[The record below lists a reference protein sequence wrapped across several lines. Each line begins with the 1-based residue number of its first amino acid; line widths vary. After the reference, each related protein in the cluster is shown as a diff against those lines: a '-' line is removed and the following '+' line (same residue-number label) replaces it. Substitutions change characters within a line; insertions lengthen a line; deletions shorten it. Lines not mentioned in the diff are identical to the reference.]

1 MKNAFFGII
10 AALAFLSSSFA
21 EVQVVYFH
29 GKQRCPTCRAI
40 ESETKSVMDE
50 YFRKEIKERR
60 LSFKVVDISDAK
72 NEKIAEDF
80 RVSWSSLFIVSNG
93 GRRENLT
100 ALSFAN
106 ALRNPAEFKIKLRNA
121 ISERLK

>member
-1 MKNAFFGII
+1 MKNAFFGIV

-80 RVSWSSLFIVSNG
+80 RVSWSSLFIVSND

-106 ALRNPAEFKIKLRNA
+106 ARRNPAEFKIKLRNA

>member
-72 NEKIAEDF
+72 NEIIAEDF
-80 RVSWSSLFIVSNG
+80 RISWSSLFIVSND

-100 ALSFAN
+100 ALSFAY
-106 ALRNPAEFKIKLRNA
+106 ARRNPAEFKIKLMNA
-121 ISERLK
+121 ISQRLK